1 MRVPSGWGL
10 EKTLRSLKG
19 KEMESE
25 DKITWVKAKAEITHT
40 HTHKIK

>member
-1 MRVPSGWGL
+1 MRIATGWGL
-10 EKTLRSLKG
+10 EKTLRSLEG

-25 DKITWVKAKAEITHT
+25 DKITWVNAKAEITHT